1 MTYLPLS
8 SQSSSWDAFKG
19 ACSLATFEAFVSAL
33 PIDPCT
39 TGLFC
44 VLPVLFFFQKK
55 KSACGIEMVL
65 AFPCELAAELHLQC
79 VTGAVPG
86 YFHWDMRC
94 NVWTPAEHP
103 MALVQEKHNIELH
116 NIGCRAAYF

>member
-44 VLPVLFFFQKK
+44 VLPVLFFFL
-55 KSACGIEMVL
+55 SEEICMWDRNGIS
-65 AFPCELAAELHLQC
+65 FP
-79 VTGAVPG
+79 
-86 YFHWDMRC
+86 M
-94 NVWTPAEHP
+94 
-103 MALVQEKHNIELH
+103 
-116 NIGCRAAYF
+116 